1 MSNIILTFTSITI
14 QTLMTLYLIIV
25 FSQIFEKKKHTKT
38 KIIATAII
46 ILTACIITNIVPMP
60 ITLLKP
66 IISSLFTFISLY
78 FILKCSL
85 AKSILV
91 IIFTIVLSCMTELL
105 AVIIVS
111 SLFNYDANN
120 LDANFKILFAV
131 ILVQMII
138 LFIIIKTFSLIVSK
152 LKNINEII
160 ENANSNQLLNL
171 ILICVICIL
180 PKIAMRIF
188 YRYEYSTSFLLIS
201 VIETI
206 VMVALTFIFFKRTL
220 ERDKAQSDL
229 FISETH
235 NKTMIGMVDGVKTLK
250 HDYNNIMQALSGYVA
265 TKQYDKLEEHINKVL
280 QECNV
285 VNNFS
290 TITPELFNE
299 PAIYGIM
306 GAKYFLAADKD
317 IKVDLDI
324 TCDFTKISFPMPEL
338 SRILGIIL
346 DNAMEAT
353 EKSNNKYIRFE
364 ARYDSR
370 KNADVLKIVNTYD
383 TSINI
388 DLEKIYEK
396 GVSSKKVK
404 SGIGLWEVKK
414 LIKKN
419 KNSQIYPTIENNKF
433 VQNIVI
439 ERISDVTQNEQ
450 SQENKSKQNKKD
462 KSKTVMLIPI
472 KNKKYVSSA

>member
-1 MSNIILTFTSITI
+1 
-14 QTLMTLYLIIV
+14 
-25 FSQIFEKKKHTKT
+25 
-38 KIIATAII
+38 
-46 ILTACIITNIVPMP
+46 
-60 ITLLKP
+60 
-66 IISSLFTFISLY
+66 
-78 FILKCSL
+78 
-85 AKSILV
+85 
-91 IIFTIVLSCMTELL
+91 
-105 AVIIVS
+105 
-111 SLFNYDANN
+111 
-120 LDANFKILFAV
+120 
-131 ILVQMII
+131 
-138 LFIIIKTFSLIVSK
+138 
-152 LKNINEII
+152 
-160 ENANSNQLLNL
+160 
-171 ILICVICIL
+171 
-180 PKIAMRIF
+180 
-188 YRYEYSTSFLLIS
+188 
-201 VIETI
+201 
-206 VMVALTFIFFKRTL
+206 MVALTFIFFKRTL

-419 KNSQIYPTIENNKF
+419 KNAQIYPTIENDKF

-439 ERISDVTQNEQ
+439 ERISDFT
-450 SQENKSKQNKKD
+450 ENKKTENNSTTIVNKK
-462 KSKTVMLIPI
+462 KKQILLIPI
-472 KNKKYVSSA
+472 KNKK